1 LSAPPRRRNR
11 GKRHQRR
18 KPKLD
23 AAELRLQLRLRGISV
38 RAVALRLGTNQS
50 HLLRVFAGTRPG
62 SHQLLDAVGAL
73 IDSIPIR
80 HVQEEDMRL
89 INAAVHMFFLKR
101 GKFDSEVC
109 HGPGARQSAD

>member
-1 LSAPPRRRNR
+1 MSAPRKRRKGR
-11 GKRHQRR
+11 KAHQPR

-38 RAVALRLGTNQS
+38 RAVAIRLGINQS

-62 SHQLLDAVGAL
+62 SHELLDAVGEL

-80 HVQEEDMRL
+80 HVQEEDMCL

-109 HGPGARQSAD
+109 YGLGSGRSED